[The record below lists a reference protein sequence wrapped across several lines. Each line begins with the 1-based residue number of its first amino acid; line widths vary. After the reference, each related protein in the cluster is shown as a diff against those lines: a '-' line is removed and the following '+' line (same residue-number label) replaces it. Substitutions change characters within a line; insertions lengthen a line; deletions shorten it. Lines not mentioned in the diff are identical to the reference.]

1 MKTTN
6 PNQKEP
12 QQWNVSPFENNNIE
26 YRYDIILPSPV
37 YSLTNLDILHFV
49 LGDLSR
55 FDINVLYFV
64 KGGYIGSEN
73 YTISPREEWQQVGLL
88 KTV

>member
-12 QQWNVSPFENNNIE
+12 QQRNVSPFEKKNIE
-26 YRYDIILPSPV
+26 YRYDIILPSPI
-37 YSLTNLDILHFV
+37 YSLTNLGIIHFV
-49 LGDLSR
+49 MGDLSR

-64 KGGYIGSEN
+64 KWGYIGSEN
-73 YTISPREEWQQVGLL
+73 YTIDPREE
-88 KTV
+88 